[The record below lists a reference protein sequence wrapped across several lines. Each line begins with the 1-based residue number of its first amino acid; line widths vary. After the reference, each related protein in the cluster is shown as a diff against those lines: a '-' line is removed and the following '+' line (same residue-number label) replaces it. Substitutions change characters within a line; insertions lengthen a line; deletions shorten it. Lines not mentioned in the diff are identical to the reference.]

1 MSAIEHD
8 EAALVKEVSPA
19 EAAHLID
26 QLERGYQAAYRS
38 AREAYGTSAYP
49 PRRAMA
55 TDLDQ
60 LAGDEH
66 WATFAVGMRQ
76 PGESVPQFL
85 DRTRAEAAK
94 ETTQMSCPECG
105 EDVQQQ
111 APADLVNWQTHG
123 LDHPEWSHRDG
134 SSLCPVI
141 GPSSGYQPARPR
153 PAEPDREP
161 DTDIARLDPPATM
174 RSALDRT
181 AHPDGPAAGARGQ
194 ADRDSQQARPGEPRG
209 DAAGYPASGIRAGQ
223 RGAIPRQYPADT
235 TRRLDVAGPGPTLR
249 NMDATPAASGR
260 QAELEAGE

>member
-111 APADLVNWQTHG
+111 APADLVNWANPRPGPPGMVSPRRQ
-123 LDHPEWSHRDG
+123 LAVPSDR
-134 SSLCPVI
+134 PV
-141 GPSSGYQPARPR
+141 QRLPARATTARRTRPRARHGYR
-153 PAEPDREP
+153 PA
-161 DTDIARLDPPATM
+161 
-174 RSALDRT
+174 
-181 AHPDGPAAGARGQ
+181 
-194 ADRDSQQARPGEPRG
+194 
-209 DAAGYPASGIRAGQ
+209 
-223 RGAIPRQYPADT
+223 
-235 TRRLDVAGPGPTLR
+235 
-249 NMDATPAASGR
+249 
-260 QAELEAGE
+260 